1 MAINILYCKF
11 VMQLD
16 IKCKIKPQ
24 NNVQKY
30 LLPYY
35 SMLVICFL

>member
-1 MAINILYCKF
+1 MTINILYCKF

-30 LLPYY
+30 LLPYF
-35 SMLVICFL
+35 SMLAMRFL